1 MRHDVLW
8 KKLAEQAFI
17 FSGENLMNPNSCMFP
32 YIEKQ
37 RVRMR
42 AKLFQSYPTLC
53 DPMDCSLPGSSVQEI
68 LQAGILEWVAMPSS
82 RGHSLPRDQTS
93 ISLSPTLEVGIFT
106 TSTTWEALE
115 KQ

>member
-1 MRHDVLW
+1 MLW

-68 LQAGILEWVAMPSS
+68 LQAGILDLVAIFSS
-82 RGHSLPRDQTS
+82 KGSFHPGIEPESPALQTDSLPAE
-93 ISLSPTLEVGIFT
+93 LPG
-106 TSTTWEALE
+106 
-115 KQ
+115 KP